1 MAEKEK
7 NTTDFGAD
15 PSNFVNRELSWL
27 EFNYRVLSEARDKSL
42 PLFERLKFLSI
53 TASNLDEFYMVRVA
67 SLKDMVHA
75 KYMKQDIAGMTAQEQ
90 LDAISIKTHQLVD
103 LQYSTY
109 IRSLVPALR
118 QNGLRI
124 IMEHEDLTKEEA
136 VCADS
141 YFQTNVYPVLTPMA
155 FDSSRPFPLIRNKTL
170 NIAALLK
177 KKNGDGE
184 LEFAMVQV
192 PSVLP
197 RIVELPRAVAEDG
210 TEQRVVILLEEIIER
225 NMPSLFLNY
234 DIVAS
239 HPFRI
244 MRNADLSIDEEEAVD
259 LLEEIQKQLKKRQWG
274 EAIRLEIESNV
285 DKRLLKILKKELSIS
300 SQDIFRIPGPLD
312 LTFLMKMYGLEG
324 FEHFKAP
331 KYIPQ
336 PVPALMN
343 EDDIFTNIRRGDIL
357 LHHPYQSFDPVV
369 DFVRSAARDPE
380 VLAIK
385 QTLYRVSGNSP
396 IIAALAEA
404 AENGKQVSVLVE
416 LKARFDEENNI
427 NWAKMLEKAGC
438 HVIYGLVGLKTHSK
452 ITLAVRMEE
461 DGIRRYVHLG
471 TGNYNDSTAKLYT
484 DCGILTCDPQIG
496 EDATAVFNML
506 SGYSEPKAWN
516 KLSVAPLWLRNR
528 FLRMI
533 RRETAHAK
541 EGRRGHIMAKMN
553 SLCDKEIIKALYEAS
568 CAGVEIELVI
578 RGICCLR
585 AKVPGLSEHIH
596 VRSIVGNFLEHSRI
610 FYFLNDGS
618 PEVYMGSADWMPR
631 NLDRRVEILFPV
643 EDEALKEQVIHI
655 LKVEL
660 EDNVKAHILQP
671 DGTYEKE
678 DKRGKVLINSQ
689 EQFCLE
695 AVQLVKGYRG
705 NDDPAVTR
713 IFKPIESGNI

>member
-1 MAEKEK
+1 MAEGNERFWESK
-7 NTTDFGAD
+7 NY
-15 PSNFVNRELSWL
+15 VNRELSWL
-27 EFNYRVLSEARDKSL
+27 DFNWRVLGEAKDKTT
-42 PLFERLKFLSI
+42 PLFDRLKFLSI
-53 TASNLDEFYMVRVA
+53 TASNLDEFFMVRVA
-67 SLKDMVHA
+67 SLKDMIHA
-75 KYMKQDIAGMTAQEQ
+75 NYTKRDIAGLTAAEQ
-90 LDAISIKTHQLVD
+90 LAAIEAKTHQLVEE
-103 LQYSTY
+103 QYRVYS
-109 IRSLVPALR
+109 RSLLPALR
-118 QNGLRI
+118 QNGLNI
-124 IMEHEDLTKEEA
+124 ITSHENLTKYEGSY
-136 VCADS
+136 VDS
-141 YFQTNVYPVLTPMA
+141 YFEEMVYPVLTPMA
-155 FDSSRPFPLIRNKTL
+155 VDSSRPFPLIRNKSL
-170 NIAALLK
+170 NIAALVK
-177 KKNGDGE
+177 KKKGDSE
-184 LEFAMVQV
+184 LDFAMVRV
-192 PSVLP
+192 PSGLP
-197 RIVELPRAVAEDG
+197 RV
-210 TEQRVVILLEEIIER
+210 VVIPPEEGKEKAGTSVIFLEEIIER
-225 NMPSLFLNY
+225 NIEKLFLNY
-234 DIVAS
+234 DIICS
-239 HPFRI
+239 HPFRV
-244 MRNADLSIDEEEAVD
+244 MRNADLSIDEDEAED
-259 LLEEIQKQLKKRQWG
+259 LLKEIERQLKKRQWG
-274 EAIRLEIESNV
+274 EAIRLDIEEKA
-285 DKRLLKILKKELSIS
+285 DKRLLKILKKELKVTNDEIYE
-300 SQDIFRIPGPLD
+300 IGGPLD
-312 LTFLMKMYGLEG
+312 LTVLMKVYGLPG
-324 FEHFKAP
+324 FDRHKAP
-331 KYIPQ
+331 GYTPQ

-343 EDDIFTNIRRGDIL
+343 EDDIFTNIRKGDIL
-357 LHHPYQSFDPVV
+357 LTHPFETFEPVV
-369 DFVRSAARDPE
+369 NFIKKAARDPE

-404 AENGKQVSVLVE
+404 ADNGKQVSVLVE

-438 HVIYGLVGLKTHSK
+438 HVIYGLLGLKTHSK
-452 ITLAVRMEE
+452 ITLVVRKEE

-484 DCGILTCDPQIG
+484 DCGLFTCSRQIG

-585 AKVPGLSEHIH
+585 AGVPGLSEHIH

-695 AVQLVKGYRG
+695 AVQRVKEYRG
-705 NDDPAVTR
+705 EDDPAVTR